1 MMILTLI
8 LIEVMLTTAVT
19 SLEKR
24 MRMRVL
30 TKWAKGE
37 MTMRELLWL
46 KKQPWFQKA
55 FVKKHEVSPEKKDQ

>member
-55 FVKKHEVSPEKKDQ
+55 FVKKHDVSPEKKDQ

>member
-1 MMILTLI
+1 MVILTLI
-8 LIEVMLTTAVT
+8 LIEVMLTTALS

-24 MRMRVL
+24 RRLRVL

-46 KKQPWFQKA
+46 KRQSWFQKA
-55 FVKKHEVSPEKKDQ
+55 FKKVEVSAEKKDQ